1 MGEER
6 NEIIEEKI
14 IRLRRLSER
23 LDETFRIPGTNHK
36 VGIESIIGTIPLVG
50 DLIGGLISTYIIYS
64 GIKIGAPPKIITQM
78 AVNIVIDFV
87 IGSIPL
93 VGDLFDFIW
102 KSNMKNIALIEKTT
116 ALNNEENKI
125 NYLIAASLIIGLVS
139 IILVIL
145 AIIS

>member
-1 MGEER
+1 MNEER

-23 LDETFRIPGTNHK
+23 LDETFRIPRTNHK
-36 VGIESIIGTIPLVG
+36 VGIESIIGAIPLVG

-64 GIKIGAPPKIITQM
+64 GIKMGVGPKIITQM
-78 AVNIVIDFV
+78 AVNIVIDFA
-87 IGSIPL
+87 IGSIPI

-102 KSNMKNIALIEKTT
+102 KSNMKNIELIEKTT
-116 ALNNEENKI
+116 ALDNEENKI

-139 IILVIL
+139 IMLGIL
-145 AIIS
+145 AVFS